1 MCQNRDNHGIFQ
13 QACQAQH
20 SWECHRSVIKY
31 TIAVSYPRETETP
44 PSHTISGNHAMLAI
58 KKARKLIETNPGDP
72 AAQIIAALVLALE
85 SEAPLSVAQ
94 LYSLDDKRFEL
105 ALEILNE
112 WRLDRHYASKL
123 RLLDSSTMVQA
134 LGELAPDSPATRS
147 N

>member
-1 MCQNRDNHGIFQ
+1 
-13 QACQAQH
+13 
-20 SWECHRSVIKY
+20 
-31 TIAVSYPRETETP
+31 
-44 PSHTISGNHAMLAI
+44 MLAI
-58 KKARKLIETNPGDP
+58 KKARKLIENNPGDP

-85 SEAPLSVAQ
+85 SETTISVAQ

-134 LGELAPDSPATRS
+134 LGRIPQDSPVSAVK
-147 N
+147 